1 MRWIASASEL
11 NWREKNMQKVRCPN
25 CGQTLFFARSADLE
39 IKCQR
44 CKQIVKVNIQGQSQ
58 SHQAE

>member
-1 MRWIASASEL
+1 
-11 NWREKNMQKVRCPN
+11 MQKVRCPN